1 MNQTILQVH
10 AKAIEQLE
18 AELGLNTGARIQ
30 QFINLRILIRDES
43 WRVDKHDV
51 PDKSVNDFPKE
62 WLISQFM
69 LRCIRTALAMRF
81 FIALG
86 TDGNKTVNEIWLR
99 GSKTT

>member
-18 AELGLNTGARIQ
+18 AELGLDTGAGIQ
-30 QFINLRILIRDES
+30 QLINLRILIRDES
-43 WRVDKHDV
+43 RSVGERNV
-51 PDKSVNDFPKE
+51 PDKSVNDFAKE

-69 LRCIRTALAMRF
+69 LRCIRTALAMCF

-86 TDGNKTVNEIWLR
+86 ADGNKTVNEIRLR
-99 GSKTT
+99 GSKTP